1 MVSPSFSSD
10 DTPAYSISVSK
21 FKHEAKSVILPLWY
35 HWEMPAVG
43 VVVPT
48 IGERPQY
55 LESTLKSIREAGESF
70 IVLVGRRG
78 FDGSSFQ
85 KTGLV
90 DLYVDEDETSVPN
103 KINQGFSALPEN
115 IEYITWIGDDDLLSP
130 GVLEIA
136 VKVLNKPEKPVLV
149 FGHCQYIDS
158 EGKDVLV
165 KRSGGW
171 AVPLL
176 RFGPQLIPQ
185 PSAFFRRDAFERVG
199 GLSDKFQF
207 AFDFDLFL
215 KLSKAGKSVFI
226 DQILSSHRWHKTS
239 LTYSRR
245 WESVREASRV
255 RVSNMPAIV
264 RTISFLWEYP
274 VMTVTYLAGAILSS
288 NLVSKLK
295 GRASK

>member
-1 MVSPSFSSD
+1 MPS
-10 DTPAYSISVSK
+10 
-21 FKHEAKSVILPLWY
+21 
-35 HWEMPAVG
+35 VG

-55 LESTLKSIREAGESF
+55 LESTLKSIRDAGESY
-70 IVLVGRRG
+70 IVLVGRKG

-90 DLYVDEDETSVPN
+90 DLYVDEDDTSVPN
-103 KINQGFSALPEN
+103 KINQGFRALPED
-115 IEYITWIGDDDLLSP
+115 IEYITWIGDDDLLAP
-130 GVLEIA
+130 GSLDIA
-136 VKVLNKPEKPVLV
+136 AKALNQPAKPVLV

-165 KRSGGW
+165 KRSGSW

-185 PSAFFRRDAFERVG
+185 PSTFFRRDAFERVG

-215 KLSKAGKSVFI
+215 KLTKSGKAVFI

-245 WESVREASRV
+245 WESVREASGV
-255 RVSNMPAIV
+255 RVSNLGPVPRLFSI
-264 RTISFLWEYP
+264 LWEIP
-274 VMTVTYLAGAILSS
+274 IQLVTYTAGQLLSS
-288 NLVSKLK
+288 GLFARLK
-295 GRASK
+295 RSQ

>member
-1 MVSPSFSSD
+1 
-10 DTPAYSISVSK
+10 
-21 FKHEAKSVILPLWY
+21 
-35 HWEMPAVG
+35 MPAVG

-55 LESTLKSIREAGESF
+55 LESTLKSIRDAGNSY
-70 IVLVGRRG
+70 IVLVGRKG
-78 FDGSSFQ
+78 FDASSYQ
-85 KTGLV
+85 KSGLV
-90 DLYVDEDETSVPN
+90 DLYVDELETSVPN
-103 KINQGFSALPEN
+103 KINQGFRALPEN

-130 GVLEIA
+130 GSLEVA
-136 VKVLNKPEKPVLV
+136 TRALDKPEKPVLV

-158 EGKDVLV
+158 DGKDVLV

-185 PSAFFRRDAFERVG
+185 PSAFFRRDAFEKVG
-199 GLSDKFQF
+199 GISDKFQF

-215 KLSKAGKSVFI
+215 KLSKSGRSVFV

-245 WESVREASRV
+245 WDSVKEASRV
-255 RVSNMPAIV
+255 RVSNMPVAV
-264 RTISFLWEYP
+264 RVLSFLWEYP
-274 VMTVTYLAGAILSS
+274 VMAITYLAGSLLSS
-288 NLVSKLK
+288 DLVSALK
-295 GRASK
+295 VRDSK

>member
-1 MVSPSFSSD
+1 
-10 DTPAYSISVSK
+10 
-21 FKHEAKSVILPLWY
+21 
-35 HWEMPAVG
+35 MPAVG

-48 IGERPQY
+48 IGERPQF
-55 LESTLKSIREAGESF
+55 LESTLKSIRDAGESY
-70 IVLVGRRG
+70 IVLVGRKG

-90 DLYVDEDETSVPN
+90 DLYVDEDDTSVPN
-103 KINQGFSALPEN
+103 KINQGFRALPTG
-115 IEYITWIGDDDLLSP
+115 IEYITWIGDDDLLAP
-130 GVLEIA
+130 GALETA
-136 VKVLNKPEKPVLV
+136 AKALNGAEKPVLV

-158 EGKDVLV
+158 DGNDVLV
-165 KRSGGW
+165 KRSGSW

-185 PSAFFRRDAFERVG
+185 PSAFFRRDAFEKVG
-199 GLSDKFQF
+199 GLSDRFQF

-215 KLSKAGKSVFI
+215 KLTKSGKAVFI

-255 RVSNMPAIV
+255 RVSNLGPVARLV
-264 RTISFLWEYP
+264 SFLWEIP
-274 VMTVTYLAGAILSS
+274 IQLVTYTAGQLLSS
-288 NLVSKLK
+288 GLFARLK
-295 GRASK
+295 RNR

>member
-1 MVSPSFSSD
+1 
-10 DTPAYSISVSK
+10 
-21 FKHEAKSVILPLWY
+21 
-35 HWEMPAVG
+35 MPAVG

-55 LESTLKSIREAGESF
+55 LESTLKSIRQAGESY
-70 IVLVGRRG
+70 IVLVGRKG
-78 FDGSSFQ
+78 FDGSSFL
-85 KTGLV
+85 KSGLV
-90 DLYVDEDETSVPN
+90 DLYVDEDDKSVPS
-103 KINQGFSALPEN
+103 KINQGFRALPQN
-115 IEYITWIGDDDLLSP
+115 IEFITWIGDDDLLAP
-130 GVLEIA
+130 GALETA
-136 VKVLNKPEKPVLV
+136 VKDLNKPEKPVLV

-158 EGKDVLV
+158 EGNDVLV

-185 PSAFFRRDAFERVG
+185 PSAFFRRDAFEKVG

-215 KLSKAGKSVFI
+215 KLSKSGKAVFV

-255 RVSNMPAIV
+255 RVLSLPRFV
-264 RTISFLWEYP
+264 SLFSFLWEIP
-274 VMTVTYLAGAILSS
+274 LQLLTYVAGSALSGT
-288 NLVSKLK
+288 LVAKQEIVAK
-295 GRASK
+295 KN

>member
-1 MVSPSFSSD
+1 MS
-10 DTPAYSISVSK
+10 
-21 FKHEAKSVILPLWY
+21 
-35 HWEMPAVG
+35 AVG

-55 LESTLKSIREAGESF
+55 LEITLKSIREAGESY
-70 IVLVGRRG
+70 IVLVGRKR

-90 DLYVDEDETSVPN
+90 DLYVDEDDASVPN
-103 KINQGFSALPEN
+103 KINQGFRALPAS
-115 IEYITWIGDDDLLSP
+115 IEYITWIGDDDLLAL
-130 GVLEIA
+130 GALETA
-136 VKVLNKPEKPVLV
+136 VKALNKPEKPVLV

-158 EGKDVLV
+158 EGNDVLV

-215 KLSKAGKSVFI
+215 KLTKTGKAVFI

-255 RVSNMPAIV
+255 RVSNLSPVVRLFSVIWDVPIV
-264 RTISFLWEYP
+264 LI
-274 VMTVTYLAGAILSS
+274 TYLAGEFVSS
-288 NLVSKLK
+288 NLFNGLK
-295 GRASK
+295 RLSGWRRSR

>member
-1 MVSPSFSSD
+1 
-10 DTPAYSISVSK
+10 
-21 FKHEAKSVILPLWY
+21 
-35 HWEMPAVG
+35 MPAVG

-55 LESTLKSIREAGESF
+55 LETTLKSIRTAGNSY
-70 IVLVGRRG
+70 IVLVGRQG
-78 FDGSSFQ
+78 FDASSYQ
-85 KTGLV
+85 KSGLV
-90 DLYVDEDETSVPN
+90 DLYIDEEEASVPK
-103 KINQGFSALPEN
+103 KINQGFRALPEN

-130 GVLEIA
+130 GSLDIA
-136 VKVLNKPEKPVLV
+136 TSALDRPEKPVLV

-158 EGKDVLV
+158 DGKDVLV
-165 KRSGGW
+165 KRSGSW

-199 GLSDKFQF
+199 GLSDRFQF

-215 KLSKAGKSVFI
+215 KLSKSGKAVFV

-245 WESVREASRV
+245 WESVKEASHV
-255 RVSNMPAIV
+255 RVSNMPAAIRV
-264 RTISFLWEYP
+264 LSFLWEYP
-274 VMTVTYLAGAILSS
+274 VMAITYLAGELLSN
-288 NLVSKLK
+288 NLVAKLK
-295 GRASK
+295 TRASR

>member
-1 MVSPSFSSD
+1 
-10 DTPAYSISVSK
+10 
-21 FKHEAKSVILPLWY
+21 
-35 HWEMPAVG
+35 MPAVG

-55 LESTLKSIREAGESF
+55 LESTLKSIREAGESH
-70 IVLVGRRG
+70 IILVGRKG

-85 KTGLV
+85 KSGLV
-90 DLYVDEDETSVPN
+90 DLYLDEDDASVAN
-103 KINQGFSALPEN
+103 KINQGFRALPEN
-115 IEYITWIGDDDLLSP
+115 IEYITWIGDDDLLAP
-130 GVLEIA
+130 GALETAIQA
-136 VKVLNKPEKPVLV
+136 LNKPERPVLV

-158 EGKDVLV
+158 EGKNVLV
-165 KRSGGW
+165 KRSGSW

-185 PSAFFRRDAFERVG
+185 PSAFFRRDVFEKIG

-215 KLSKAGKSVFI
+215 KLCKSGRAVFI

-255 RVSNMPAIV
+255 RVSNLGPVV
-264 RTISFLWEYP
+264 RLFSFFWEVP
-274 VMTVTYLAGAILSS
+274 IQLVTYTAGQ
-288 NLVSKLK
+288 LVSSGLFARLK
-295 GRASK
+295 RGQ

>member
-1 MVSPSFSSD
+1 MS
-10 DTPAYSISVSK
+10 
-21 FKHEAKSVILPLWY
+21 
-35 HWEMPAVG
+35 AVG

-70 IVLVGRRG
+70 IVLVGRKG
-78 FDGSSFQ
+78 FDGSTFEKS
-85 KTGLV
+85 GLV
-90 DLYVDEDETSVPN
+90 DLYVDEDDASVPN
-103 KINQGFSALPEN
+103 KINQGFRALPAN
-115 IEYITWIGDDDLLSP
+115 IEYITWIGDDDLLAP
-130 GVLEIA
+130 GALETA
-136 VKVLNKPEKPVLV
+136 VQALNEPEKPVLV

-165 KRSGGW
+165 KRSGSW

-185 PSAFFRRDAFERVG
+185 PSAFFRRDAFEKVG

-215 KLSKAGKSVFI
+215 KLSKSGKAVFI

-245 WESVREASRV
+245 WESVREANKV
-255 RVSNMPAIV
+255 RVSNLAPAV
-264 RTISFLWEYP
+264 RIISFFWEFP
-274 VMTVTYLAGAILSS
+274 VIAITYLTGELLSR
-288 NLVSKLK
+288 NFVSTLRLRIYK
-295 GRASK
+295 